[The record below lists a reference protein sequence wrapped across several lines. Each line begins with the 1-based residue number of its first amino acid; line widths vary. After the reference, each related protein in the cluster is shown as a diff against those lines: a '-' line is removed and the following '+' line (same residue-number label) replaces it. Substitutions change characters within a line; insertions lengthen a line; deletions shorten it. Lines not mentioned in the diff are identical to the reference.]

1 MIISQVIAFGNM
13 MEVKTMVKDL
23 KYLRKE
29 LVFSRKLTDE
39 ALSFFRDIDV
49 MNSTGMMTWLVD
61 TCSEAITHSNE
72 TIEYNGKNLDEKAF
86 VALLS
91 ENLSS
96 FLVDRIKEKAE
107 LE

>member
-1 MIISQVIAFGNM
+1 MHRPGQDSGSTSNCTMNWLISVSIYLN
-13 MEVKTMVKDL
+13 
-23 KYLRKE
+23 YLRKE

-72 TIEYNGKNLDEKAF
+72 TIEYNGKNLDAAAF
-86 VALLS
+86 VALLV
-91 ENLSS
+91 EQE
-96 FLVDRIKEKAE
+96 IYHITAIC
-107 LE
+107 

>member
-1 MIISQVIAFGNM
+1 M

-23 KYLRKE
+23 NYLRKE
-29 LVFSRKLTDE
+29 LVFSRRLTDE
-39 ALSFFRDIDV
+39 ALLFFRDIDV

-72 TIEYNGKNLDEKAF
+72 TIEYNGKRLDAVAF

-96 FLVDRIKEKAE
+96 LLVDRIKEKAE
-107 LE
+107 LQ